1 MAARPKITVVGA
13 GNVGASVAQYAVEKE
28 LGDVVLVDVVEGIPQ
43 GKALDLAQA
52 GPIHRYDASI
62 VGSNGYDE
70 TADSDVVV
78 ITAGLA
84 RKPGMTRDDLLFKN
98 AEIVG
103 SVVEQVSARS
113 KNAILVLVTNPLDAM
128 VQLAWK
134 KSGFPSKRVVGMAG
148 VLDSARFRTFIAQE
162 LNVSV
167 ENVTAFVL
175 GGHGDTMVPLPRYS
189 TVAGIPITDLLP
201 KEKIDAL
208 VTRTANGGAEIV
220 SLLKSGSA
228 YYAPA
233 ASAVEMVEAILKDK
247 KKILP
252 CAAYLDGQYNTK
264 GLYVGVPVK
273 LGRSG
278 VEQIIEITLTPD
290 EQAAF
295 DKSAGAVRELVDKLK
310 L

>member
-62 VGSNGYDE
+62 IGSNGYDE

-103 SVVEQVSARS
+103 SVVEQVSVRS

-201 KEKIDAL
+201 KERIDAL

-220 SLLKSGSA
+220 AYLKSGSA

-252 CAAYLDGQYNTK
+252 CAAYLDGQYKTK